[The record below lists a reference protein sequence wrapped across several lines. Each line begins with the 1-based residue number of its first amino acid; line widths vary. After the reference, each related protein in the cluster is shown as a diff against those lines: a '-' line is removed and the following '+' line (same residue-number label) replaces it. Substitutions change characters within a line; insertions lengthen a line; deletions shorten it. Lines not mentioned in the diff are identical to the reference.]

1 MRALRGVGLRII
13 GGLVTCV
20 AFAFLAAAPTAL
32 ASAPRLHAAPAP
44 FRMRALGDSVTAGFG
59 FLSDGTEMSLLELPF
74 CVPEGNSPNNRCSS
88 NSPNGPDQT
97 GPVGWLP
104 DYGLANDISWAAQA
118 AHTFGLTGT
127 TAFQNLAVSGS
138 TPSNWAS
145 GGYLNPELDQIVA
158 DDPNLTVM
166 TLGANPLL
174 SYFLTGSGAF
184 CAFSSSDAK
193 LRACVTRYIEAQRVG
208 PLLEEVVGELLTAPG
223 NHVVVSLYHL
233 AIPSVTLFSAH
244 QVGIL
249 FATFNA
255 TIAGAIQSLPAYGTR
270 VAVMTPPTFF
280 VGRAPGSFL
289 CLSNH
294 ALVDGPSHQSAATQD
309 ELALDP
315 FISFCGGTP
324 WIISSDSGIH
334 PNRQGYAQFA
344 SALVSLVGQ
353 KGWGPAGVTEKPP
366 SAHARG

>member
-1 MRALRGVGLRII
+1 MAARMRARRGAGLRSI
-13 GGLVTCV
+13 GGFLTC
-20 AFAFLAAAPTAL
+20 AALLCAGASPTAL
-32 ASAPRLHAAPAP
+32 ASSRRVRDASPA

-74 CVPEGNSPNNRCSS
+74 CVPGGNTPNNRCSS

-104 DYGLANDISWAAQA
+104 DYGLTNDVSWAAQA
-118 AHTFGLTGT
+118 ARTFGLTGT
-127 TAFQNLAVSGS
+127 AAFQNLAVSGS

-145 GGYLNPELDQIVA
+145 GGYLNPELGQIVA
-158 DDPNLTVM
+158 EDPNLTVM

-184 CAFSSSDAK
+184 CAFSYTDAK
-193 LRACVTRYIEAQRVG
+193 LRACVTKYIEAQRVG
-208 PLLEEVVGELLTAPG
+208 PLLKEVVGDLLAAPS
-223 NHVVVSLYHL
+223 NHIVVSLYHL
-233 AIPSVTLFSAH
+233 AIPSVTVFSAH

-280 VGRAPGSFL
+280 VGRGPGTFL
-289 CLSNH
+289 CLPNH
-294 ALVDGPSHQSAATQD
+294 ALVDGPSHQSTATQD

-315 FISFCGGTP
+315 FVSFCAGPP
-324 WIISSDSGIH
+324 WIISSDTGIH
-334 PNRQGYAQFA
+334 PDRQGYAQFA
-344 SALVSLVGQ
+344 SALVSLVRQ
-353 KGWGPAGVTEKPP
+353 KGWGPG
-366 SAHARG
+366 